1 MRRRPL
7 SSRPF
12 AESPESEKYGLFSKL
27 EARREFPQGL
37 RVEELN
43 EMKMLKR
50 QKIKVTN

>member
-37 RVEELN
+37 RVELN